1 MFSNCVYIDKRV
13 YIDKIINNFIRVP
26 NIAGVL
32 RYSTTPYFM
41 EGVYNIGFIDD
52 ALLNAYTSLIFP
64 PKATDY
70 REKQA
75 QEMKYHHCVNTMAK
89 LFQKYAPKV
98 LH

>member
-1 MFSNCVYIDKRV
+1 MFSNCVYT
-13 YIDKIINNFIRVP
+13 DKIVNDFSRVP

-52 ALLNAYTSLIFP
+52 ALMHTCTSLIFP

-70 REKQA
+70 RERQV
-75 QEMKYHHCVNTMAK
+75 QEMNYNSFIQTMAEMIK
-89 LFQKYAPKV
+89 KYAPKI
-98 LH
+98 LN